1 MRPVARWLHGLRPLL
16 RTPERRLSLPF
27 APAALT
33 TVLLIKSITEIVWL
47 AVLILS
53 VLALVF
59 SLAATNMVP
68 QERAVIMEA
77 YTQELSF
84 TTMGGVIGLALC
96 LASYALYYI
105 YTLIQVKR
113 GLAPTPVPIPAAY
126 LPPRPRCGG
135 C

>member
-1 MRPVARWLHGLRPLL
+1 M
-16 RTPERRLSLPF
+16 
-27 APAALT
+27 
-33 TVLLIKSITEIVWL
+33 LLIKSITEIVWL

-113 GLAPTPVPIPAAY
+113 GLAPTPAPIPAAY

-135 C
+135 CSSVRWRTSATS